1 MSDPEAAERLAKRL
15 VALLRMIGTAELAD
29 NQAITFTYRERPGT
43 IQVLPL
49 ATGLD
54 VIALTLVTAWDRP
67 STPELRDEVER
78 LGLDLS
84 FGTLKRAQHDG
95 LSDVLLHY
103 TFPASGLKDAALLT
117 LVELVL
123 SAGADAGD
131 ALSVGNL

>member
-29 NQAITFTYRERPGT
+29 STSITFAYRDRPGT

-54 VIALTLVTAWDRP
+54 VISLTLVAAWDRP
-67 STPELRDEVER
+67 STPQLRDGVER

-84 FGTLKRAQHDG
+84 FGTLKRAEHDG
-95 LSDVLLHY
+95 LADVLLHY
-103 TFPASGLKDAALLT
+103 TFPGSGLKDAALLT
-117 LVELVL
+117 LIELVL

-131 ALSVGNL
+131 TITR